1 MLTFFIIF
9 LVVGLILGVIVEDT
23 KIAAILIIIISITWA
38 FIFGPWA
45 FLTFLEVTLGYLF
58 ARKLK

>member
-38 FIFGPWA
+38 FIFGPW
-45 FLTFLEVTLGYLF
+45 VQ
-58 ARKLK
+58 KLSSKLAGKS